1 MKHRPIDQQ
10 VIVITG
16 VSNGIGLCTALL
28 ATERGATVVLLARS
42 KATLEAMVD
51 VAMGKWLPKLADRMA
66 AMQAGRQEHA
76 MPPRDP
82 RGTLY
87 APGETGRI
95 HGVGRD
101 GEVLTG
107 RGDEA

>member
-1 MKHRPIDQQ
+1 MSRAPRNYLEHEPKLPGPLIDPYR
-10 VIVITG
+10 VA
-16 VSNGIGLCTALL
+16 TAILQ
-28 ATERGATVVLLARS
+28 AAQSGGRDIKVGAMAHVDT
-42 KATLEAMVD
+42 AMS
-51 VAMGKWLPKLADRMA
+51 KWLPGLADRMA
-66 AMQAGRQEHA
+66 AMQAGRQEHP

-95 HGVGRD
+95 HGVDKD

-107 RGDEA
+107 RGDGS